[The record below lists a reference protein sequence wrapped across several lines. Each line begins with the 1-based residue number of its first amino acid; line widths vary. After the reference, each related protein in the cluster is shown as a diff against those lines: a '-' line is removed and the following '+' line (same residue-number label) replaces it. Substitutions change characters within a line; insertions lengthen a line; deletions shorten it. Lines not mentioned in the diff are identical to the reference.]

1 MESSGEE
8 LRLWSPK
15 ALGFTPVLPCDL
27 GQSVF
32 LQVPPKLYTAL
43 GRLLVKV
50 STLHSNSSIFASG
63 ILSFGSLTL
72 NSR

>member
-8 LRLWSPK
+8 LRLWSTK

-27 GQSVF
+27 GQNVF
-32 LQVPPKLYTAL
+32 LQIPSKLYIAL
-43 GRLLVKV
+43 GRLPVKV
-50 STLHSNSSIFASG
+50 STLHSNSSIFANG

-72 NSR
+72 KSR